1 MTLSGKEEQLVGKE
15 GSVSKRFV
23 LKELSRYRIGSFA
36 DIIYRNALL
45 YADEEAFAYA
55 SERTTFAGFNAR
67 VNSLIHALQS
77 MGVKKGDVLGILSW
91 NCLEYA
97 DVYGAAMK
105 GGFIASPFNARL
117 QANELDYLIN
127 YSEANTLFVGP
138 ELVETANSL
147 RARLPNVKNFISL
160 EGPAPEMICHGDLL
174 TTYPKGEPDVQ
185 VEEDDPLFLFYTSGT
200 TGVPRGALYTHRQAI
215 DNIRTLIIGLGLQ
228 PRDRY
233 IQIMPLFHAGGATQM
248 WAYFYVGGSSVI
260 MPQRSFDPAATL
272 RAIQDEKAT
281 DIHIVATHLASFF
294 SLHDIDKYDLSNL
307 KRVWYAASPMPL
319 ELLKKGMR
327 LWGPI
332 FVEGYGSTEDGPN
345 VSMLSGQQHD
355 VLDKPPEEQ
364 VVLTSAGFPNIGVHV
379 RIVDDGDIDVEPGV
393 VGEIVVKSKH
403 NMMEWWRKPAET
415 DNTVVNSWLHTGDMG
430 RYDEKGYIYI
440 VDRKRDMICSGG
452 ENVYPREIEEVL
464 YRHPSVLEATVIGIP
479 DPYWVE
485 RVHAVVSLRE
495 GASVTTEELITFCKK
510 NLAGYKAPKSVDFVN
525 ALPKNSAGKIL
536 KRELREKYWAG
547 LERKV

>member
-1 MTLSGKEEQLVGKE
+1 M
-15 GSVSKRFV
+15 SKRLI
-23 LKELSRYRIGSFA
+23 LKELSRYKIGTYA

-45 YADEEAFAYA
+45 YSDEEAFVYGL
-55 SERTTFAGFNAR
+55 ERTTFAGFNTR
-67 VNSLIHALQS
+67 VNSLIHALWS
-77 MGVKKGDVLGILSW
+77 MGIKKGDVLGILSW

-105 GGFIASPFNARL
+105 GRFIVSPFNPRL

-138 ELVETANSL
+138 ELVEMANSL
-147 RARLPNVKNFISL
+147 RPRIPKVKNFISF
-160 EGPAPEMICHGDLL
+160 EGPAPEMICHRDLL
-174 TTYPKGEPDVQ
+174 ATYPKGEPDVQ

-200 TGVPRGALYTHRQAI
+200 TGIPRGALYAHSHAI
-215 DNIRTLIIGLGLQ
+215 DNARTLVIGLGLQ
-228 PRDRY
+228 PRDKY

-272 RAIQDEKAT
+272 QAIQDEKAT

-294 SLHDIDKYDLSNL
+294 TLLDIDTYDLSNL

-327 LWGPI
+327 MWGPI

-345 VSMLSGQQHD
+345 VSMLSRQQHD
-355 VLDKPPEEQ
+355 VLDRPLEEQ
-364 VVLTSAGFPNIGVHV
+364 GVLTSAGFPDIGVHV
-379 RIVDDGDIDVEPGV
+379 RIVDDKDNDVEPGV

-403 NMMEWWRKPAET
+403 NMREFWHKPDET
-415 DNTVVNSWLHTGDMG
+415 RETVVNGWLHTGDMG
-430 RYDEKGYIYI
+430 RYNEKGYIYI

-452 ENVYPREIEEVL
+452 ENIYPREVEEVL
-464 YRHPSVLEATVIGIP
+464 YQHPSVLEAAVFGIP

-485 RVHAVVSLRE
+485 KVHAIVSLKE
-495 GASVTTEELITFCKK
+495 GASATAKELIVFCKK
-510 NLAGYKAPKSVDFVN
+510 NLASYKAPKSVEFVN
-525 ALPKNSAGKIL
+525 ALPKNPAGKVL
-536 KRELREKYWAG
+536 KRELRGKYWAE

>member
-1 MTLSGKEEQLVGKE
+1 MA
-15 GSVSKRFV
+15 KRLTCQQDFI
-23 LKELSRYRIGSFA
+23 LKELSRYRIGTYA

-45 YADEEAFAYA
+45 YSDEEAYVY
-55 SERTTFAGFNAR
+55 SPERLTFAGFNTR

-97 DVYGAAMK
+97 DIYGAAMK

-117 QANELDYLIN
+117 KASELDYLIN

-138 ELVETANSL
+138 ELVEMANSL
-147 RARLPNVKNFISL
+147 RPRLPKVKTFISF
-160 EGPAPEMICHGDLL
+160 EGPAPDMICHRDLL
-174 TTYPKGEPDVQ
+174 ANYPGEEPDVQ

-200 TGVPRGALYTHRQAI
+200 TGVPRGALYTQRQAI
-215 DNIRTLIIGLGLQ
+215 DNTRTLVIGLGLQ
-228 PRDRY
+228 PGDKY

-260 MPQRSFDPAATL
+260 MPKRSFDPAATL
-272 RAIQDEKAT
+272 RAVQDEKAT

-294 SLHDIDKYDLSNL
+294 TLHDIDEYDLSSL

-319 ELLKKGMR
+319 ELLKKGMGM
-327 LWGPI
+327 WGPI

-345 VSMLSGQQHD
+345 VSMLSRQQHD
-355 VLDKPPEEQ
+355 VLDKPVEEQ
-364 VVLTSAGFPNIGVHV
+364 GVLTSAGFPNIGVHV
-379 RIVDDGDIDVEPGV
+379 RIVDDENNDVEPGV
-393 VGEIVVKSKH
+393 VGEIIVKSKH
-403 NMMEWWRKPAET
+403 NMKEWWHKPDET
-415 DNTVVNSWLHTGDMG
+415 REMVVNDWLYTGDMG

-464 YRHPSVLEATVIGIP
+464 YQHPSVLEVAVIGIP

-485 RVHAVVSLRE
+485 KVHAIVSLKE
-495 GASVTTEELITFCKK
+495 GASATTEEIITFCKK
-510 NLAGYKAPKSVDFVN
+510 NLAGYKAPKSVEFVN
-525 ALPKNSAGKIL
+525 ALPKNPAGKIL
-536 KRELREKYWAG
+536 KRELRGKYWAG